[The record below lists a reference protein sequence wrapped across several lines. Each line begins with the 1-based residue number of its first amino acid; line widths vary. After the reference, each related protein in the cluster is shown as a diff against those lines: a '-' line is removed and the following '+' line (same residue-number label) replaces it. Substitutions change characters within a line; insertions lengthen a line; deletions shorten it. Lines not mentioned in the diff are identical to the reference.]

1 VKGTPFGGAHW
12 ITPLQETGANTWSK
26 IVTLK
31 ASCLHGLVV
40 DSLVRH
46 GNQRQQWQRPSDET
60 GQRVKAFARDRIE
73 SLPYQLD
80 GSVLGYHGDNGYVEL
95 GFDSGEGA

>member
-1 VKGTPFGGAHW
+1 MPSSFWDWWSLLLPVTGTNA
-12 ITPLQETGANTWSK
+12 
-26 IVTLK
+26 
-31 ASCLHGLVV
+31 CY
-40 DSLVRH
+40 R
-46 GNQRQQWQRPSDET
+46 QRLSDES

>member
-1 VKGTPFGGAHW
+1 M
-12 ITPLQETGANTWSK
+12 
-26 IVTLK
+26 
-31 ASCLHGLVV
+31 V

-46 GNQRQQWQRPSDET
+46 GNQRQQWQRPSDES
-60 GQRVKAFARDRIE
+60 GQRVKAFARDRTE

-95 GFDSGEGA
+95 GFGSGEGA